1 MEEYRKLKH
10 GELTD
15 IIIGTVVAN
24 PGISA
29 QELVAKCE
37 SWNIRI
43 TLSHARARLH
53 QLAQQG
59 RIDKVGRNKFEGM

>member
-1 MEEYRKLKH
+1 MKEYRTLKH

-37 SWNIRI
+37 SWNIRL

-59 RIDKVGRNKFEGM
+59 RIDQLGKNKYAGM